1 MATPKKN
8 SWMQKGGLCYD
19 EPHIFF
25 RDLMTR
31 KCALTGRK
39 SQFGRSYTLR
49 GIAKKKKGI
58 GLKVTGCTNRRFL
71 PNLKTKR
78 LWDPEQKRFV
88 TLRLSVAA
96 LRTID
101 KKGLP
106 AILHEMRKAGKRV

>member
-1 MATPKKN
+1 LIDEK
-8 SWMQKGGLCYD
+8 SLGCYD
-19 EPHIFF
+19 EPLNFWELFMSRI
-25 RDLMTR
+25 
-31 KCALTGRK
+31 CALTGK
-39 SQFGRSYTLR
+39 TPKFGRTYTLR

-78 LWDPEQKRFV
+78 LWIPEEKRFV

-101 KKGLP
+101 KNGVSAVIRK
-106 AILHEMRKAGKRV
+106 MRKAGKAV